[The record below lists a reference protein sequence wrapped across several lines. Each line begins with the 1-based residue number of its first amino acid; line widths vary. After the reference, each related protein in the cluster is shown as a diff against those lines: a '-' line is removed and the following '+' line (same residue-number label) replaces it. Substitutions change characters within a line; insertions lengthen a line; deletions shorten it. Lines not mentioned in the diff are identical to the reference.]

1 MSTNEAGFEYEGR
14 FYPWSMTSLGKD
26 LMLVDRFCGISI
38 SEIQTLGDD
47 ALQRPS
53 LMLAMIATSLR
64 AGNPDW
70 SVERIYQTV
79 MNINV
84 DTDIVHIN
92 SETEEPNPLPET
104 AEGPPISG
112 PSRSP
117 SNGSS
122 PPSTPP
128 EPSTFETSF
137 AAPV

>member
-1 MSTNEAGFEYEGR
+1 VTDSQGGFEYDGR

-26 LMLVDRFCGISI
+26 LMLVDRFCGMSI
-38 SEIQTLGDD
+38 SEIQAAPD
-47 ALQRPS
+47 AFERPS

-70 SVERIYQTV
+70 SVERLYQTV
-79 MNINV
+79 MNIDV
-84 DTDIVHIN
+84 ETDIVHIN
-92 SETEEPNPLPET
+92 TETEESDPLPET
-104 AEGPPISG
+104 AAEPPTSE

-128 EPSTFETSF
+128 EPSSFETSF